1 MLIIFYHIL
10 PLSLKQVCIRSRWCF
25 KGIQFTKSMFV
36 LQEKNNP
43 LIEYVS
49 TGWLS
54 GLNQEAA
61 RDLMAHGAVG
71 RAELIGNLYAWWMRW
86 W

>member
-1 MLIIFYHIL
+1 
-10 PLSLKQVCIRSRWCF
+10 
-25 KGIQFTKSMFV
+25 MFV

-43 LIEYVS
+43 FIEYVT

-71 RAELIGNLYAWWMRW
+71 RAELIGNLYAWWYHDDDDDDDDDDGVKLLFPF
-86 W
+86 